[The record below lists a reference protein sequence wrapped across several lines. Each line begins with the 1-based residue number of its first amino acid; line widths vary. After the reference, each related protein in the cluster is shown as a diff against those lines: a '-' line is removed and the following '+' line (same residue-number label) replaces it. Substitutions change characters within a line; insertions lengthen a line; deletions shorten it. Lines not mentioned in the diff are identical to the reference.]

1 MASFSVYGC
10 QVVDS
15 VEVAELL
22 ACRRVIEF
30 AIEVGFKNIVIEGD
44 NANVT
49 KSLKASV
56 IGVVKLWNAKF

>member
-10 QVVDS
+10 QVVDC

-44 NANVT
+44 STNVT
-49 KSLKASV
+49 KFQEHQYSEL
-56 IGVVKLWNAKF
+56 

>member
-1 MASFSVYGC
+1 MASFSVYGH
-10 QVVDS
+10 QVVDA

-49 KSLKASV
+49 KSLRA
-56 IGVVKLWNAKF
+56 